1 MKYLSPQIAQMNA
14 DKKAT
19 KPYRLLDVLRGSSES
34 ALICDICGQIGQRPA
49 LTDCRGVREP
59 GLMRLAVVLFT
70 FFMMW
75 ILGCNDQPT
84 TVSAPPTAVIQ
95 PSAASTDGNRNT
107 SILVP
112 PPKGANLKP
121 GARTVVLEKAGD
133 RSYDKTFDDLRF
145 DIDVG
150 EPFKRDML
158 PESIEKM
165 VNQKMRI
172 RGFILPTAQS
182 RGLTVFVLVRDNQQC
197 CFGPGAALYDCILV
211 EMQPGKT
218 TEFSIRPVTVEGTF
232 DINEVRGP
240 DGMHLAIY
248 RIVAESVK

>member
-1 MKYLSPQIAQMNA
+1 MIQ
-14 DKKAT
+14 AT
-19 KPYRLLDVLRGSSES
+19 TRNSLLVAAV
-34 ALICDICGQIGQRPA
+34 ALCAAC
-49 LTDCRGVREP
+49 
-59 GLMRLAVVLFT
+59 M
-70 FFMMW
+70 
-75 ILGCNDQPT
+75 LGCNDKPT
-84 TVSAPPTAVIQ
+84 TISTSPTTATVSPPAAPA
-95 PSAASTDGNRNT
+95 DGKT
-107 SILVP
+107 SPPIPIP

-133 RSYDKTFDDLRF
+133 KSYDKTFDDLRF
-145 DIDVG
+145 DIEVG

-158 PESIEKM
+158 PESIEQM

-182 RGLTVFVLVRDNQQC
+182 RGLTVFVLVRDNQVC
-197 CFGPGAALYDCILV
+197 CFGPGAALYDCILI

-240 DGMHLAIY
+240 DGKHLAIY
-248 RIVAESVK
+248 RIVAESVE